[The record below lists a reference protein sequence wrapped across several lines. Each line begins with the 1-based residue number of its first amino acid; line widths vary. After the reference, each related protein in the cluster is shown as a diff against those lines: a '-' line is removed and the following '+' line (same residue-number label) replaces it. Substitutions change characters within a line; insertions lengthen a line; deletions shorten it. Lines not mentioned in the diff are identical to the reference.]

1 MNVVAKTV
9 VIGGALLAG
18 GVYALNA
25 HNAQISKL
33 DYDLQRSRLRA
44 AYMERTSF
52 AYALADG
59 GRWRDELAATTRWY
73 EAELADLAN
82 RHPGQASVA
91 SGDQREGKDEASE
104 AVGAVYE
111 KLKSARYAP
120 IASTTSEGV
129 RIDLLA
135 LRRATVEGKSRLR
148 LDAVVWGAPRHT
160 TVTKADGKGTN
171 AKVSLDFTLQKF
183 GFEFLDAKKKLLGG
197 GDGGPPALL
206 VANPERFEPS
216 FPPQAAV
223 AVWYLDPMPADAA
236 TAELVLGAEIRS
248 PGGVPLPVTAKHSLT
263 VESDWRVRDGEKFEG
278 EERTMP
284 EEELD
289 RGAAK

>member
-1 MNVVAKTV
+1 MNAVAKTV

-25 HNAQISKL
+25 HNLQVTKL

-52 AYALADG
+52 AYALSDG
-59 GRWRDELAATTRWY
+59 GRWRDELASTTRWY

-82 RHPGQASVA
+82 RHPNQGPAA
-91 SGDQREGKDEASE
+91 AGDEREGRDEAAE
-104 AVGAVYE
+104 AVGDVYGR
-111 KLKSARYAP
+111 LKSARYTP
-120 IASTTSEGV
+120 FASSTSDGV
-129 RIDLLA
+129 RIDLLS
-135 LRRATVEGKSRLR
+135 LRRANVEGRSRLR

-160 TVTKADGKGTN
+160 TVTKADGKGTA

-183 GFEFLDAKKKLLGG
+183 GLEFLDAKKKLLGG

-206 VANPERFEPS
+206 VANPERFEPA

-223 AVWYLDPMPADAA
+223 AVWYLDPMPNDAA
-236 TAELVLGAEIRS
+236 TAELSIGGEIRS
-248 PGGVPLPVTAKHSLT
+248 PGGVPIPVTARHTLN
-263 VESDWRVRDGEKFEG
+263 VEGDWRVRDGEKFEG

-289 RGAAK
+289 RGA